1 VAISQKLLNDD
12 ETVVVSTRTHF
23 KALLAPLLVLVLVLA
38 AAVVVDRLVGDRV
51 EGVVGLVVWVV
62 AALAILWHVA
72 RPFLVWLTST
82 YTVTDQR
89 LITRTGIITRRGHDI
104 PLPRINDVAYEHGLI
119 DRVLGCGTLIVSVAS
134 THGRVILHDIP
145 RVEDTHKRINRLLH
159 EMHGRTVGDDGT

>member
-1 VAISQKLLNDD
+1 MAISQKLLNDD
-12 ETVVVSTRTHF
+12 ENVVVSTRTHF
-23 KALLAPLLVLVLVLA
+23 KALFAPLLVLVLVLA
-38 AAVVVDRLVGDRV
+38 TAVVVDQLVGDRV

-62 AALAILWHVA
+62 AALAILWYVA

-145 RVEDTHKRINRLLH
+145 RVEDIHKRINRLLH
-159 EMHGRTVGDDGT
+159 EMHGRTVGNDGT